1 MLYSDYLITQHSG
14 AWLPSN
20 SRGKTTTIVVNSFPF
35 YLGTH
40 CSKDRILMKNVIY
53 KKKLLKIRDIYEK
66 QNHRLLRLG
75 KVDREKGYLL
85 KENTDEQIYNAVF
98 KPKFLKT
105 KFDNDLMIHYTKT
118 KVLDL

>member
-1 MLYSDYLITQHSG
+1 MFKRPDINEKCNLQ
-14 AWLPSN
+14 
-20 SRGKTTTIVVNSFPF
+20 
-35 YLGTH
+35 
-40 CSKDRILMKNVIY
+40 
-53 KKKLLKIRDIYEK
+53 KKLLKIRDIYEK